1 MGKKHLLI
9 WAVCCLLIT
18 AAGIAYPVTSARSLG
33 LEGANQANMVSR
45 TEELTAGRVLE
56 FVLEPPADTAEEIG
70 FSFHPEGIS
79 LRRDISGSWHLT
91 ETLSS
96 EGGIF
101 SCQR

>member
-70 FSFHPEGIS
+70 FFFSSGGYQFTEGY
-79 LRRDISGSWHLT
+79 LRIMAFDGDTGIGGRDFL
-91 ETLSS
+91 LS
-96 EGGIF
+96 
-101 SCQR
+101 